1 MAKITLPK
9 AKMESIF
16 NLALLSSGSKTIHD
30 KAELFVEDDKLYLND
45 NQIVHV
51 LSYAEFERGYGFTEL
66 SEIVDPIVITS
77 TMLEALKSFDCQN
90 VTLTQNDG
98 KIKIAGGKWTYE
110 ENSQLP
116 LNNRFDFKVKNCTGV
131 NVNGLIPE
139 NVQNTIKSYFV
150 TEKSELV
157 KLPQVPSYKFVIQTS
172 LAPNTQGNKI
182 VLVEM
187 EQLGVMTAEIDCS
200 SIGGELLEASLFGAE
215 FQHVLS
221 NFDEGEICVN
231 ISNDFVIFS
240 QDNVD
245 KKIMIGQAMQIKGSL
260 KV

>member
-1 MAKITLPK
+1 MTTTKIALPK

-30 KAELFVEDDKLYLND
+30 KAELFVKDDNLYIND

-66 SEIVDPIVITS
+66 SVPEDIPIVVTS
-77 TMLEALKSFDCQN
+77 TLLEAMKSFDCQD
-90 VTLTQNDG
+90 VTLTQNNG
-98 KIKIAGGKWTYE
+98 KIKIEGGKWTYE
-110 ENSQLP
+110 ENSQVP
-116 LNNRFDFKVKNCTGV
+116 LNNKFDFDVV
-131 NVNGLIPE
+131 SVQEPNVNGLIPS
-139 NVQNTIKSYFV
+139 NVKDTIQSYFV
-150 TEKSELV
+150 TEKSELT
-157 KLPQVPSYKFVIQTS
+157 KLPQVASYKFDIKDGKVF
-172 LAPNTQGNKI
+172 A
-182 VLVEM
+182 EM
-187 EQLGVMTAEIDCS
+187 EQLGVMTAELDCS
-200 SIGGELLEASLFGAE
+200 QASGKDIEASLFGAE

-221 NFDEGEICVN
+221 NFDEGEIHVN

-240 QDNVD
+240 QDNNE